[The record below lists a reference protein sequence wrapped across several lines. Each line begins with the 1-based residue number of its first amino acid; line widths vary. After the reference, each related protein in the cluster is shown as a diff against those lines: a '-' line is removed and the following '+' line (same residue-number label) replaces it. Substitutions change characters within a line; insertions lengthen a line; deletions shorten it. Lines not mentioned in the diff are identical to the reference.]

1 MIFNRRKTRSGLNC
15 NGRKARKGTS
25 TVELAVCLPVLALIV
40 FGTLQASSMYFL
52 RQALVQSAYETVR
65 EVVKADGSQALA
77 LERGQQTLRFRNVTG
92 ETITFNPAN
101 VDGLAPGTPVTV
113 TVVANGDTNSIIPF
127 GVFKGR
133 TVSASASMNKE

>member
-1 MIFNRRKTRSGLNC
+1 MIFKRRGSNQD
-15 NGRKARKGTS
+15 RKGTS

-65 EVVKADGSQALA
+65 EVVKPDGSQAIA
-77 LERGQQTLRFRNVTG
+77 LQRGRQTLAFRDVVGERVTFDPPNV
-92 ETITFNPAN
+92 ENL
-101 VDGLAPGTPVTV
+101 DPGTPVTV
-113 TVVANGDTNSIIPF
+113 TVTADGDVNSIIPF

-133 TVSASASMNKE
+133 TVSASATMNKE